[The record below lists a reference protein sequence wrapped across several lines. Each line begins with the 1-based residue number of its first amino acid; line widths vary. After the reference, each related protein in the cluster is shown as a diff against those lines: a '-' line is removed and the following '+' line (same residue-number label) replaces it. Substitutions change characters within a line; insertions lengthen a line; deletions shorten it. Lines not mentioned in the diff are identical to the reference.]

1 MQQQFPPPPG
11 PAGYYYPPQPQSFP
25 APYDAIQFAPPP
37 PPTGPLLPQPPAT
50 GGSTSSFDGRSVR
63 SVNSGTSSAS
73 AAAGTES
80 IRVVVRVRPFN
91 PGEQTFHPNGAGS
104 LAVECMP
111 DGRTLQIHTQ
121 AADDRLMTFD
131 RVFDPTASQRDV
143 FDDCGAA
150 ALVDRALDGYAT
162 TLFAFGQTGSGKSYT
177 VTGAKNE
184 ELSDSHAGLVLR
196 SLRYMYERVAARP
209 NVEYAIR
216 ASYLEI
222 YNEHVQ
228 DLMSLTNTVSLPVRF
243 QAGRGFFV
251 ENLLVMDCKGIEE
264 CVAVLQEGLRNR
276 TTRAHQLNEYSSRS
290 HSILTIHIDS
300 TIPSDPGTTT
310 DPIKRHGKISFVDL
324 AGSEKARDSGA
335 TAAVAGKGG
344 EAFHEM
350 RNINKSLLTLGT
362 CISALSN
369 PRLRGG
375 HIPYRDSNLTRLLA
389 DSLGGAG
396 LALMIACVSPAARH
410 CPETLKTL
418 RYAQRTK
425 RIRNRPVVVAD
436 KRDEVVDG
444 LAREIAALRRENL
457 YLRSCLGQGTPPTPS
472 RPASSLTSRGGFS
485 LPAIPGASPAPSS
498 AGSLAAAV
506 AGAASEYGGAR
517 GFGHDTASGGLRH
530 RPAAVKSSPL
540 GTGLHSPQ
548 PAGSKHGHVPDS
560 SGERRRRRTGT
571 TAVSGARS
579 APDFISSLHPQKT
592 ETPDHSQLPPL
603 AYTPG
608 PYRGDGA
615 DPAASYPPMAYG
627 QPYAQP
633 YLHYYVPPSPYPPQQ
648 QQMYHPHAAL
658 ADPGAVAETNTR
670 IARDVQNL
678 DDALKSMRA
687 GKKVG

>member
-1 MQQQFPPPPG
+1 MQQQFPSPPG
-11 PAGYYYPPQPQSFP
+11 AGAYYYPPQPQSFP
-25 APYDAIQFAPPP
+25 APYDAIQFATPL
-37 PPTGPLLPQPPAT
+37 PTGPLLPQPPAT

-80 IRVVVRVRPFN
+80 IRVVVR
-91 PGEQTFHPNGAGS
+91 
-104 LAVECMP
+104 
-111 DGRTLQIHTQ
+111 IHTP
-121 AADDRLMTFD
+121 AADARLMTFD

-196 SLRYMYERVAARP
+196 SLRYMFERVAARP
-209 NVEYAIR
+209 KVEYAIR

-251 ENLLVMDCKGIEE
+251 ENLLVLDCKGIEE

-436 KRDEVVDG
+436 KRDEIVDG
-444 LAREIAALRRENL
+444 LAREIATLRRENL

-498 AGSLAAAV
+498 AGSLAAA
-506 AGAASEYGGAR
+506 AASAASESSVSR
-517 GFGHDTASGGLRH
+517 GFGDGVTSSQRH
-530 RPAAVKSSPL
+530 RPAVKSSPL
-540 GTGLHSPQ
+540 GTGLHSSH
-548 PAGSKHGHVPDS
+548 PAGPKHGYVPDS
-560 SGERRRRRTGT
+560 SGGRRQRRTGT
-571 TAVSGARS
+571 IAGSGARS
-579 APDFISSLHPQKT
+579 APDFKSSLHPEKT
-592 ETPDHSQLPPL
+592 EIPDYSQVPPL
-603 AYTPG
+603 AYTLGPG
-608 PYRGDGA
+608 YGA
-615 DPAASYPPMAYG
+615 DPGSYQPALYG

-633 YLHYYVPPSPYPPQQ
+633 YPQYYVPPSPYPQQ
-648 QQMYHPHAAL
+648 QPLYHPHAAL
-658 ADPGAVAETNTR
+658 VDPGVVAETNTR

-678 DDALKSMRA
+678 DDALNTMRA
-687 GKKVG
+687 GRKVG